1 MPYTMKRMDNNEIH
15 AFKNEKNKGIPGPRK
30 SSSLRSQFKLICS
43 LSISKLQQ
51 LHTYDYSFAF
61 FIS

>member
-30 SSSLRSQFKLICS
+30 SSSLRSQFKLIC
-43 LSISKLQQ
+43 
-51 LHTYDYSFAF
+51 F
-61 FIS
+61 